1 VLLKKFNQI
10 NRKKPINMKTN
21 EEIKALVKEKYTE
34 IAVQDKSV
42 NASSCCGCGPSC
54 DSTYTIMSEDYSSLK
69 GYSADADLALGC
81 GIPTSIAKISEGNT
95 VVDLGSGAG
104 NDCFVARAIVGEK
117 GRVVGIDMTPAMI
130 DKARENAEKLGFN
143 NVEFRLGEIE
153 KIPMSANQADV
164 VLSNCV
170 LNLVPDK
177 KKAFAEMFR
186 ITKPGGHF
194 SISDIVL
201 EGHLPEGIRKAGE
214 LYAGCVSGAIPRTD
228 YLVQLAE
235 AGFKNVRVEKEKKI
249 EIPDEIL
256 LHYISAE
263 EISAFRRSGT
273 GITSITVYG
282 EKPEACCGPNCCN

>member
-1 VLLKKFNQI
+1 
-10 NRKKPINMKTN
+10 MKTD
-21 EEIKALVKEKYTE
+21 EQIKALVKEKYTE
-34 IAVQDKSV
+34 IAEQEKSV

-54 DSTYTIMSEDYSSLK
+54 DSTYTIMSEDYSSLE
-69 GYSADADLALGC
+69 GYTADADLALGC

-104 NDCFVARAIVGEK
+104 NDCFVARAITGAS
-117 GRVVGIDMTPAMI
+117 GRVIGIDMTPAMI
-130 DKARENAEKLGFN
+130 DKARINAEKLGFN

-153 KIPMSANQADV
+153 KIPMSAGQADV

-177 KKAFAEMFR
+177 SKAFAEMFR
-186 ITKPGGHF
+186 ILKPGGHF

-201 EGHLPEGIRKAGE
+201 EGTLPEGIQKAGE
-214 LYAGCVSGAIPRTD
+214 MYAGCVSGAIQKTD
-228 YLVQLAE
+228 YLLKLSE
-235 AGFKNVRVEKEKKI
+235 AGFRNIRVEKEKAI

-256 LHYISAE
+256 LNYISAE
-263 EISAFRRSGT
+263 EISEFRNSRK

-282 EKPEACCGPNCCN
+282 EKPEACCGTDCCS